1 MLRWRSCSSGLP
13 VSTWT
18 CQGCVFIDDGARLAL
33 SMIASITARGT
44 GSFLKPR
51 TLRRDW
57 TSVSNST
64 SRPPCPFIPWHRNM
78 RAVADAARNIYANP
92 QARPRTP

>member
-1 MLRWRSCSSGLP
+1 
-13 VSTWT
+13 
-18 CQGCVFIDDGARLAL
+18 LAL

-64 SRPPCPFIPWHRNM
+64 SRPPCPFIPWHCKPWHRHM

-92 QARPRTP
+92 QARPRTL

>member
-1 MLRWRSCSSGLP
+1 MSRLTLAPATISSMLRRRTSSSGAP

-18 CQGCVFIDDGARLAL
+18 CQGWVFIDDGARLAL

-51 TLRRDW
+51 TLRRD
-57 TSVSNST
+57 
-64 SRPPCPFIPWHRNM
+64 
-78 RAVADAARNIYANP
+78 
-92 QARPRTP
+92 